1 MEVSKKTNID
11 HMIECKC
18 CGNSDAAHFEIKD
31 NGYVCKCCGAW
42 THSKQ
47 KSNPKNDM
55 LAYRLSQGY
64 EFLNNY
70 DFERARN
77 SFQRIIKD
85 APESIDAYW
94 GFLLAKFGVVYVKG
108 FFNGII
114 EPIYCFPDYDSLG
127 NAKIRSTREFAKIL
141 ELIGDDKEL
150 RNLYNEHSL
159 KIDRAILNFRKSID
173 SAEDDVFICVKIS
186 NATENAPE
194 LKGHTEDSRQ
204 AERLERDLKARG
216 VNVFYSLHT
225 LTKEVDSDDQIWT
238 HLVKSK
244 KMILIG
250 SQEDYLES
258 VWVKSEWMR
267 WLHLDRQNELYIYVL
282 KHDDESPV
290 GVLPYE
296 LRTKQ
301 IYTLDSYEKLL
312 NDIVGVDPTAVQEV
326 EDDKDGKVILFNG
339 REERIQYGTEEI
351 SADAY
356 RDRSDIVRVILP
368 DGVKRICDG
377 AFANCNKLLE
387 VVLPE
392 SILHIG
398 SDAFYSCDALK
409 KIYIPYRTESIGS
422 QAFYGCGA
430 LEHITI
436 PSSVK
441 KIGAGVFNYCDNLK
455 GITVDK
461 RNKDYYGNGNCIVD
475 TKQETLIAGCMS
487 TNIPDD
493 DSVVRIGYNSFCGCS
508 NLVSINIPDSVQE
521 IDDGAFMDCRSL
533 KTVAFTS
540 SVARI
545 GYEAFHNCPS
555 LITVKY
561 DAPEAI
567 WDAMSIEEG
576 NLTLVKAY
584 KKGKFPPP
592 PPPPGPDLYEKLR
605 EAEEKLKAAQ
615 DKHSQLENDRTQKTQ
630 KKEEFSLNAEKN
642 RRLEAEFKNRA
653 SQAAREKEIAQQNQ
667 KNALDS
673 KTKAIREVELK
684 TQAETAARAEEAA
697 ARARAEKAA
706 REKATAAAEV
716 KAADVRANNAK
727 SEIALKSR
735 AESEAKAKA
744 EAAEKEKNQSLTE
757 SSKLTNEISR
767 IQVDLNTTEALEK
780 DLRKQ
785 IDELRKQ
792 IEQENTKDGKI
803 IYNDGREEILDF
815 GMTEIDRVPYS
826 GNESIVK
833 VILPASLT
841 KIGARAFAGCSN
853 LQSVKMP
860 NTVDTIEAF
869 AFNKCTGLT
878 SINLSANL
886 TEISNSVFQRCENL
900 TKIVIPNGVTKI
912 GSASFNKCT
921 NLKDVTI
928 PDTVKSIGTLA
939 FAGCGVGASILP
951 SKDIEI
957 GNRAFDY

>member
-1 MEVSKKTNID
+1 MMEGSKKSNLD

-18 CGNSDAAHFEIKD
+18 CGNSEAAHFEIKD

-42 THSKQ
+42 NRPKNNSD
-47 KSNPKNDM
+47 PKNDM
-55 LAYRLSQGY
+55 LAYRLLQGY

-141 ELIGDDKEL
+141 ELIGDDKSL
-150 RNLYNEHSL
+150 RDLYNEHSL

-173 SAEDDVFICVKIS
+173 SAENDVFICVKIS
-186 NATENAPE
+186 KATENNPE
-194 LKGHTEDSRQ
+194 LKGHTEDARL
-204 AERLERDLKARG
+204 AEKLERDLKARG

-225 LTKEVDSDDQIWT
+225 LTKEIDSDDQIWT

-290 GVLPYE
+290 SVLPYE

-312 NDIVGVDPTAVQEV
+312 KDIVGVNPTAPVQEI
-326 EDDKDGKVILFNG
+326 EEDKDGKIILFNG
-339 REERIQYGTEEI
+339 REEKIRYGTEEI

-356 RDRSDIVRVILP
+356 RDRNDIVRVIIP

-377 AFANCNKLLE
+377 AFANCNRLLE

-392 SILHIG
+392 SLLHIG
-398 SDAFYSCDALK
+398 SDAFYSCDALQ
-409 KIYIPYRTESIGS
+409 KIYIPYRTETIGS

-430 LEHITI
+430 LERITI

-441 KIGAGVFNYCDNLK
+441 KIGAGVFCYCDTLK

-487 TNIPDD
+487 TKIPCD
-493 DSVVRIGYNSFCGCS
+493 DSVIRIGYNSFCGCS
-508 NLVSINIPDSVQE
+508 NLISIDIPDSVQE
-521 IDDGAFMDCRSL
+521 IDDGAFMDCRNL
-533 KTVAFTS
+533 RTVAFTS

-545 GYEAFHNCPS
+545 GDEAFQNCPS
-555 LITVKY
+555 LISVKY

-567 WDAMSIEEG
+567 WDSISFGRG
-576 NLTLVKAY
+576 NQMLTKAY
-584 KKGKFPPP
+584 KAAFSAPATS
-592 PPPPGPDLYEKLR
+592 DLD
-605 EAEEKLKAAQ
+605 EKLKDAEKRLLAAQ
-615 DKHSQLENDRTQKTQ
+615 QQRLQLEKDKSSANQ
-630 KKEEFSLNAEKN
+630 KKEEFSMIAEKN
-642 RRLEAEFKNRA
+642 RRLETEFKNRA
-653 SQAAREKEIAQQNQ
+653 SQAAREKEIAQKNQ
-667 KNALDS
+667 KNALES
-673 KTKAIREVELK
+673 KTKAVREMELK
-684 TQAETAARAEEAA
+684 AQAESAARAEEAA

-706 REKATAAAEV
+706 REKNAAATEV
-716 KAADVRANNAK
+716 KEADIRANKAK
-727 SEIALKSR
+727 AEVDLKSR
-735 AESEAKAKA
+735 AEAEARAKAA
-744 EAAEKEKNQSLTE
+744 SAEKEKDQSLTE
-757 SSKLTNEISR
+757 SNKLTNEIFR
-767 IQVDLNTTEALEK
+767 IQMDLNTTEALEK
-780 DLRKQ
+780 NIQLEIEDLRNR
-785 IDELRKQ
+785 IANE
-792 IEQENTKDGKI
+792 TKDGKI
-803 IYNDGREEILDF
+803 VYDDGREEILEF
-815 GMTEIDRVPYS
+815 GMTEIERAAYS
-826 GNESIVK
+826 GNETIVK
-833 VILPASLT
+833 VVLPASLT

-860 NTVDTIEAF
+860 DTVEVMDIF
-869 AFNKCTGLT
+869 AFNKCTGLKE
-878 SINLSANL
+878 INLSTKL

-900 TKIVIPNGVTKI
+900 TKIVIPDGVTKI
-912 GSASFNKCT
+912 GSGAFNKCT
-921 NLKDVTI
+921 KLEDVTV
-928 PDTVKSIGTLA
+928 PVTVKFIGTLA
-939 FAGCGVGASILP
+939 FAGCDVDESILP
-951 SKDIEI
+951 SDDIEI
-957 GNRAFDY
+957 GNKAFDY